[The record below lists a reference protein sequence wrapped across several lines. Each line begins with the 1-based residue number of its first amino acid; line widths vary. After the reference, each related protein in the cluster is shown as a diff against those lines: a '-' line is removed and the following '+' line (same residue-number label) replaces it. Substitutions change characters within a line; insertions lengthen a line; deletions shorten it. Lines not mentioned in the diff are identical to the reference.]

1 MEEGGRPRK
10 RRRESDLESKLHRH
24 AADTLQEVE
33 EEGGRGREE
42 DGLNNAFPM
51 VIRKKN
57 MLDSGEDE
65 FSSSYQEEEE
75 GGGERR
81 EAGNQEDDTASET
94 TGIEVDKEHSSVT
107 SQEISK
113 KKGAEEE
120 GVVPTEGEE
129 DEDYGWYK
137 IDGSSVPSSDSLTK
151 GKRKKKYFGAF
162 WGKRGKAKGVR
173 TNRKGRHQTDNDCK
187 FSYSAVLRDQ
197 RPVFFRYN
205 NTIMIEVKKHEEG
218 IFVCISPPPRKLFS
232 ETDYV
237 SARVELIHSKGDYSP
252 YEVLPKGERERGME
266 GEGRREGERERGM
279 EGEGRREGER
289 ERGMEGEGR
298 REGER
303 ERGMEGRREGERERG
318 MDGEGGREE
327 ERDRRKQREAKR
339 YYRSEVVPMDI
350 LETFKCRDMICVR
363 VYPPHFH
370 S

>member
-1 MEEGGRPRK
+1 MEGGGRPRK
-10 RRRESDLESKLHRH
+10 RRRESDPESKRHRH

-42 DGLNNAFPM
+42 YGLNNAFPM

-65 FSSSYQEEEE
+65 ISSSYQEEED

-81 EAGNQEDDTASET
+81 EAGNQEDDTASEA
-94 TGIEVDKEHSSVT
+94 TGREVDKEHSSVT
-107 SQEISK
+107 SQEISKK

-129 DEDYGWYK
+129 DEDDGWYE

-162 WGKRGKAKGVR
+162 WGKRRKAEGVR

-205 NTIMIEVKKHEEG
+205 TIMIEVKKHGEG
-218 IFVCISPPPRKLFS
+218 IFVCISPPPGKSFS

-237 SARVELIHSKGDYSP
+237 SVRVELIHSKGDYSP
-252 YEVLPKGERERGME
+252 YEVLP
-266 GEGRREGERERGM
+266 EGERERGM
-279 EGEGRREGER
+279 EGEGGREGER
-289 ERGMEGEGR
+289 G
-298 REGER
+298 
-303 ERGMEGRREGERERG
+303 
-318 MDGEGGREE
+318 
-327 ERDRRKQREAKR
+327 RRKQREVQG
-339 YYRSEVVPMDI
+339 YYRSEVVPKDI
-350 LETFKCRDMICVR
+350 LETFKCKDMICVR
-363 VYPPHFH
+363 VYRPQFH